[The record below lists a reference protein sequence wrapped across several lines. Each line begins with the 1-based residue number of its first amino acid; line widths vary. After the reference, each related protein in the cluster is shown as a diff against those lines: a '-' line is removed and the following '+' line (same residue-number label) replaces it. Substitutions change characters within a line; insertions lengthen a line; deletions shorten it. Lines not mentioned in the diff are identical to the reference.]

1 MGSLRR
7 RVGFWNALGRQNLRS
22 VAGLETLTALA
33 VGISGSVWL
42 LHVGN
47 LEDRTILVNSYVGLA
62 GALLG
67 IVFAAL
73 ALVVALFTTEY
84 LRFLD
89 EDGSGDGVI
98 EFLSPFMIAIG
109 LQIGV
114 LLGAV
119 AYGAGASH
127 IPDKVEAW
135 WFGTV
140 TTLFLIAALDV
151 IALARSVVM
160 HGVARAKLKTLAVTD
175 IDERRAEQ
183 RRKSGSA

>member
-1 MGSLRR
+1 MGNLRR
-7 RVGFWNALGRQNLRS
+7 RVGFWSALGRQNLRS
-22 VAGLETLTALA
+22 LMGLETLTAL
-33 VGISGSVWL
+33 VFGISGSLWL
-42 LHVGN
+42 LHVGG
-47 LEDRTILVNSYVGLA
+47 LEERTSLVNSYVGLA

-109 LQIGV
+109 LQVGV

-119 AYGAGASH
+119 AYGAGAAH
-127 IPDKVEAW
+127 VPAKVEAW

-140 TTLFLIAALDV
+140 TTLFLVAALDV
-151 IALARSVVM
+151 VALARSVVM
-160 HGVARAKLKTLAVTD
+160 HGVARAKLRTLAVTD
-175 IDERRAEQ
+175 IDERRPGQ
-183 RRKSGSA
+183 RRKSGNS